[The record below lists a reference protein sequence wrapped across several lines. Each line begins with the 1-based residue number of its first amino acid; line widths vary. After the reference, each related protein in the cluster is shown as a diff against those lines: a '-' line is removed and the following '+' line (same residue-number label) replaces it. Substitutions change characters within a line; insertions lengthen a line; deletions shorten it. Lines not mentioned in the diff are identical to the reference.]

1 MLRLY
6 RHLELDLLD
15 VHMDLEAQVDLALA
29 AWADRH
35 GVVISSLPMEWSRED
50 GEIRHIRIR
59 DESGRTANF
68 LLSWENGSHDIVI
81 EVSDLVHRR
90 PQRIHTTKVS
100 IEKLQRVLDKK
111 LALVGLGRDRR
122 A

>member
-1 MLRLY
+1 MGF
-6 RHLELDLLD
+6 
-15 VHMDLEAQVDLALA
+15 EAQVDLALA

-35 GVVISSLPMEWSRED
+35 GVEISSLPMEWNRED
-50 GEIRHIRIR
+50 GEVRHIAIR

-81 EVSDLVHRR
+81 EASDLVHRR
-90 PQRIHTTKVS
+90 PQRIHTTKVP

-111 LALVGLGRDRR
+111 FALVGLGRDRK